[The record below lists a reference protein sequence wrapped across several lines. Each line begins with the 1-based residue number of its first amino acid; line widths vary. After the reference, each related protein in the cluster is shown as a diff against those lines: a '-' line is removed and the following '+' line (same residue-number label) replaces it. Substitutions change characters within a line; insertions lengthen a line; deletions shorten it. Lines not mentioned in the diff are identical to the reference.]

1 MIKFLI
7 HKPIAVLMSTLGFLV
22 LGLFAFGFIPVS
34 LMPDIDIPEI
44 TVQVS
49 AENMSARQVEDAII
63 KPLRRNLSQVSHL
76 KDIRSESSN
85 ENGIIRLTFNQDTKI
100 DYSFIEVNEKI
111 DRSMASLP
119 KTIKRPKVI
128 KASIT
133 DIPVFYLSMTLKE
146 TDVLN
151 PSTAISN
158 ELYPVS
164 QEFVDFS
171 RFVNQVI
178 RKRIEQVN
186 EVAMV
191 DVSGLTFSEILIIPD
206 EEKLHALGIQLNELE
221 TAIKSY
227 DLEVGS
233 LLIKDSQ
240 YQYNVRLGTSLKNIQ
255 EIENIYINKNDRI
268 FQLKEIAQVLE
279 HPKKRTGLVLSE
291 GNEAVT
297 MAIIKQSDAR
307 MGDLKESLNIL
318 LEQLNKEYSTIE
330 FSITRDQTKLL
341 DYAIDNIKQSL
352 LWGILLAFGVMFLF
366 LKNVKSPLL
375 IGISIPVSMVICLL
389 FFHLF
394 GISINIISL
403 SGLVLGIGLMID
415 NSIIVIDNITQY
427 RERNYPLSK
436 ACIVGTNEV
445 LKPLITS
452 SLTTCAVFI
461 PLVFLSGIAGSLF
474 YDQAMAITIGLFVSL
489 LVSVTLLPVLY
500 RLFYLKNPDKKGR
513 LTRFLEKTNSVNYAA
528 LYEKGFRFVM
538 RKQVFSWSV
547 FLLLLVATVVL
558 FQTLPKTQM
567 PYLTKTETLL
577 KIDWNE
583 QINVEE
589 NKQRV
594 LDLLNPL
601 QDELLNHTAL
611 VGNQQ
616 FLLDKESTLG
626 ASYSTLYLKSY
637 SPEKLNQLQNSIN
650 TYLQENYSKAVRSYQ
665 EVDNIFNLI
674 FSGSEASLVARLRNV
689 EDLGSEQVEQLKGM
703 WHQVQQNVG
712 ELVLKPIAWQEYMTL
727 VANQEKL
734 MTYNVSPSSLF
745 NALKSAFNEKEI
757 LSIIDNQNFVPVILG
772 GDSKKIHEV
781 LSETTVQSRDSAQ
794 IHVSEFIQV
803 VNSQDMKTIVGGVE
817 GEYYPIELPIE
828 DIEVESTIEQLKKL
842 ISTNK
847 WYDVA
852 FTGSYFSNKE
862 LISELIIVLLIS
874 LILLYFILASQFESF
889 ILPLI
894 ILLEVPL
901 DLAGAF
907 LFLKL
912 FGMSINLM
920 SMIGIVLMSGI
931 IINDSILKIDTII
944 QLQRQG
950 HPLLKALLVAGQRRL
965 KPILMT
971 SITTILALVPL
982 LFMGGLGAELQAPL
996 AISIIGG
1003 MLIGTIV
1010 SLYFIPLCYYHLAKR
1025 IKNSNHV
1032 EQNVVEITE

>member
-727 VANQEKL
+727 VANKEKL

-996 AISIIGG
+996 AIALIGG
-1003 MLIGTIV
+1003 MLLGTIV
-1010 SLYFIPLCYYHLAKR
+1010 SLYFIPLCYYYLAKNIKSR
-1025 IKNSNHV
+1025 NHIEQEVIEKNS
-1032 EQNVVEITE
+1032 